1 MNKELQKLLKQINDK
16 KNEVKSLVNDGKLDK
31 ARAAKEELVELQN
44 RFDLLYDLDE
54 DEQDGIENK
63 VKDGT
68 AKQVGGDVKPDKKNI
83 VKSFVNIVKD
93 REKFSEWQ
101 VIPEI
106 EVTCRGERLF
116 INSVTVEQ
124 YKKYISLMEKN
135 DTEKFSGVMF
145 FNKKIMQEMFG
156 NELSLAAVGEIDA
169 VEFLTAIKTVHF
181 IMQNIVAEKMLSI
194 VEVEQVEKEASAFD
208 DYDRENGYED
218 EDEQPEENQWKVCGE
233 IVDRVVK
240 IAIRLLKNSYSQCMK
255 ENIVTLLDYL
265 KFELDTINEN
275 Q

>member
-1 MNKELQKLLKQINDK
+1 M
-16 KNEVKSLVNDGKLDK
+16 
-31 ARAAKEELVELQN
+31 
-44 RFDLLYDLDE
+44 
-54 DEQDGIENK
+54 
-63 VKDGT
+63 
-68 AKQVGGDVKPDKKNI
+68 
-83 VKSFVNIVKD
+83 
-93 REKFSEWQ
+93 
-101 VIPEI
+101 IPEI
-106 EVTCRGERLF
+106 EATCRGKRYF
-116 INSVTVEQ
+116 INSITVEQ

-135 DTEKFSGVMF
+135 STEKISGVMF
-145 FNKKIMQEMFG
+145 FNTKIMQEMFG

>member
-1 MNKELQKLLKQINDK
+1 M
-16 KNEVKSLVNDGKLDK
+16 
-31 ARAAKEELVELQN
+31 
-44 RFDLLYDLDE
+44 
-54 DEQDGIENK
+54 
-63 VKDGT
+63 
-68 AKQVGGDVKPDKKNI
+68 
-83 VKSFVNIVKD
+83 
-93 REKFSEWQ
+93 
-101 VIPEI
+101 IPEI
-106 EVTCRGERLF
+106 EDTCSGKRYF
-116 INSVTVEQ
+116 INSITVEQ
-124 YKKYISLMEKN
+124 YKKYLSLMEKN
-135 DTEKFSGVMF
+135 STEKISGVMF
-145 FNKKIMQEMFG
+145 FNTKIVQELFG
-156 NELSLAAVGEIDA
+156 NELTLAEVGEIDA

>member
-1 MNKELQKLLKQINDK
+1 M
-16 KNEVKSLVNDGKLDK
+16 
-31 ARAAKEELVELQN
+31 
-44 RFDLLYDLDE
+44 
-54 DEQDGIENK
+54 
-63 VKDGT
+63 
-68 AKQVGGDVKPDKKNI
+68 
-83 VKSFVNIVKD
+83 
-93 REKFSEWQ
+93 
-101 VIPEI
+101 IPEI
-106 EVTCRGERLF
+106 EGTCSGKRYF
-116 INSVTVEQ
+116 INSITVEQ
-124 YKKYISLMEKN
+124 YKKYVSLMEKN
-135 DTEKFSGVMF
+135 STEKISGVMF

>member
-1 MNKELQKLLKQINDK
+1 M
-16 KNEVKSLVNDGKLDK
+16 
-31 ARAAKEELVELQN
+31 
-44 RFDLLYDLDE
+44 
-54 DEQDGIENK
+54 
-63 VKDGT
+63 
-68 AKQVGGDVKPDKKNI
+68 
-83 VKSFVNIVKD
+83 
-93 REKFSEWQ
+93 
-101 VIPEI
+101 IPEI
-106 EVTCRGERLF
+106 EVTCRGKRYF
-116 INSVTVEQ
+116 INSITVEQ

>member
-1 MNKELQKLLKQINDK
+1 M
-16 KNEVKSLVNDGKLDK
+16 
-31 ARAAKEELVELQN
+31 
-44 RFDLLYDLDE
+44 
-54 DEQDGIENK
+54 
-63 VKDGT
+63 
-68 AKQVGGDVKPDKKNI
+68 
-83 VKSFVNIVKD
+83 
-93 REKFSEWQ
+93 
-101 VIPEI
+101 PEI
-106 EVTCRGERLF
+106 EVTCSGKRYF
-116 INSVTVEQ
+116 INSITVEQ

-135 DTEKFSGVMF
+135 HTEKISGVMF
-145 FNKKIMQEMFG
+145 FNTKIMQELFG

-181 IMQNIVAEKMLSI
+181 IMQNIVAEKMLNI

>member
-1 MNKELQKLLKQINDK
+1 M
-16 KNEVKSLVNDGKLDK
+16 
-31 ARAAKEELVELQN
+31 
-44 RFDLLYDLDE
+44 
-54 DEQDGIENK
+54 
-63 VKDGT
+63 
-68 AKQVGGDVKPDKKNI
+68 
-83 VKSFVNIVKD
+83 
-93 REKFSEWQ
+93 
-101 VIPEI
+101 IPEI
-106 EVTCRGERLF
+106 EITCKGKRFF

-124 YKKYISLMEKN
+124 YKKYINLMEKN
-135 DTEKFSGVMF
+135 DTEVFSGVMF

-194 VEVEQVEKEASAFD
+194 VEVEQVEKETSAFD

-255 ENIVTLLDYL
+255 ENIATLLDYL